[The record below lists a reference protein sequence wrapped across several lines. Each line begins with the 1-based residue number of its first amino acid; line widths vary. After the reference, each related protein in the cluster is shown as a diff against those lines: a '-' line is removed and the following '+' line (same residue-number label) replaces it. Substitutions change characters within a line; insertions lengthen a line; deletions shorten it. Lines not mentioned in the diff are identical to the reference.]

1 MKQFKE
7 QEYTVNI
14 CTDIIEWAKE
24 FYGMP
29 DNAELDNR
37 SELES
42 ECMGFS
48 QIDDKEIWVFIP
60 KNASE
65 EEIGETLAHEV
76 GHIIVPEWTCNPEQI
91 DGTEELH
98 EQKAEFYENYYMSV
112 RRMLAK
118 TIQLVCDHQWKS
130 RFSEKRGSWRL
141 CAKCSKEE

>member
-14 CTDIIEWAKE
+14 CTDIMEWGKE

-48 QIDDKEIWVFIP
+48 QIDDKEIWVFVP
-60 KNASE
+60 KDASE

-76 GHIIVPEWTCNPEQI
+76 GHIIVPEFITNPEQI
-91 DGTEELH
+91 DGNDELH
-98 EQKAEFYENYYMSV
+98 EQKAEYYKNYYMTV
-112 RRMLAK
+112 RRMLNKAMSAVGHE
-118 TIQLVCDHQWKS
+118 L
-130 RFSEKRGSWRL
+130 
-141 CAKCSKEE
+141 